1 MRCRSASYSQ
11 NTEWKKQKTGTHVK
25 TSYCQVQMNNM
36 HSILGG
42 CFWKYFHADE
52 LHYPKSAKEEYHS
65 AWISTCICVW
75 GQSVHCLQMWILSW
89 AVDQWIKDLWCVMD
103 VKAAPA
109 IDCEW
114 QANFGEQESVC
125 MNLYIQMGF
134 VSLLCA
140 FTSLKKSP

>member
-1 MRCRSASYSQ
+1 
-11 NTEWKKQKTGTHVK
+11 
-25 TSYCQVQMNNM
+25 
-36 HSILGG
+36 
-42 CFWKYFHADE
+42 
-52 LHYPKSAKEEYHS
+52 
-65 AWISTCICVW
+65 
-75 GQSVHCLQMWILSW
+75 MWILSW